1 VCPPSGLN
9 CFLAFFVV
17 QALLTDGYISQTF
30 QSRPAEQYFL
40 SLLKSSSIPPHTT
53 LSYTSRGGYF
63 FFVNSVP
70 SYIPAPFPNSPSRWL
85 LDRGIMDGG
94 TVVPQTMWSPY
105 SVSDRRQHVEMGKL
119 QMPVFF
125 EGEDGALG
133 FSLAAS
139 VDGQCHFRHAD
150 DPAPLSQ
157 KTTTHIRIIVSTAL
171 VFCAHLLNSH
181 LFTNNI
187 SGLVIR
193 SLSAKSQFV
202 TSPLSVNP
210 SQWLSFLVRSGEPW
224 ILSSGFVFEHSSLSS
239 FNKSYFIGLRIG
251 LRVCQRPGQ
260 TMADRARRHPAQRH
274 PSHRCHSGFCWK
286 LDADN
291 ATESLHFLICTMLRY
306 CGDMF
311 FGRGA

>member
-1 VCPPSGLN
+1 MYGT
-9 CFLAFFVV
+9 

-157 KTTTHIRIIVSTAL
+157 KTTTHIRIIWPGYKE
-171 VFCAHLLNSH
+171 FKRQ
-181 LFTNNI
+181 I
-187 SGLVIR
+187 PIR
-193 SLSAKSQFV
+193 DETTERKPITMAK
-202 TSPLSVNP
+202 
-210 SQWLSFLVRSGEPW
+210 FLGQVGRTVDT
-224 ILSSGFVFEHSSLSS
+224 F
-239 FNKSYFIGLRIG
+239 
-251 LRVCQRPGQ
+251 LRVCELDSGCVNDQGKLWRIGPGGIQRSDILVIGAIQVSAGSWMPIMQ
-260 TMADRARRHPAQRH
+260 
-274 PSHRCHSGFCWK
+274 
-286 LDADN
+286 LN
-291 ATESLHFLICTMLRY
+291 RY
-306 CGDMF
+306 IF
-311 FGRGA
+311 